1 VKKDSNFFILVI
13 SIGLFVCVN
22 IFLMASGKLPFSS
35 NGFGIILGAG
45 ITLAIY
51 SFLYKDN
58 PAFKIAENLYVGVAL
73 GYTIIISWYNFLKPD
88 LYDPLIVPI
97 FSKAAT
103 VSPRYTLI
111 IPSLLGIFML
121 LRFSRKLSWLSRWT
135 FAFVVGLGAGIS
147 IPRVISAFILEQIK
161 PSLHPVF
168 SGGETVLSSINTLL
182 ILLGVISVLIYFI
195 FSVEHKGAIG
205 RFSKIGIWFL
215 MISFGASFGYTV
227 MGRLSL
233 LIGRIQFLLRDWLG
247 ILQ

>member
-1 VKKDSNFFILVI
+1 MRKDANFIILIGTV
-13 SIGLFVCVN
+13 GLFVCVN

-35 NGFGIILGAG
+35 DGFGIVLGAG
-45 ITLAIY
+45 ITLAVY
-51 SFLYKDN
+51 SFLYQDN
-58 PAFKIAENLYVGVAL
+58 PAFKIAENLYVGVSL
-73 GYTIIISWYNFLKPD
+73 GYTIIITWFNFLKPD
-88 LYDPLIVPI
+88 LYDPLIVPL
-97 FSKAAT
+97 FSNAVEK
-103 VSPRYTLI
+103 SPQYALI
-111 IPSLLGIFML
+111 CPSLLGTFML

-147 IPRVISAFILEQIK
+147 IPRVISAFILQQIK
-161 PSLHPVF
+161 PSLRPVF
-168 SGGETVLSSINTLL
+168 SGGETFLSSINTLL

-205 RFSKIGIWFL
+205 KISKIGIWFL

>member
-1 VKKDSNFFILVI
+1 MRKDANFIILIGTV
-13 SIGLFVCVN
+13 GLFVCVN
-22 IFLMASGKLPFSS
+22 IILMAFGKLPFSS
-35 NGFGIILGAG
+35 DGFGIILGAG

-51 SFLYKDN
+51 SFLYQDN
-58 PAFKIAENLYVGVAL
+58 PAFKIAENLYVGVSL
-73 GYTIIISWYNFLKPD
+73 GYTIIITWFNFLKPD
-88 LYDPLIVPI
+88 LYDPLIVPL
-97 FSKAAT
+97 FSSA
-103 VSPRYTLI
+103 VERSPQYALI
-111 IPSLLGIFML
+111 CPSLLGLFML

-147 IPRVISAFILEQIK
+147 IPRVISAFILQQIK

-168 SGGETVLSSINTLL
+168 SGGETFLSSINTLI

-205 RFSKIGIWFL
+205 KMSKIGIWFL

>member
-1 VKKDSNFFILVI
+1 
-13 SIGLFVCVN
+13 
-22 IFLMASGKLPFSS
+22 MASGKLPFSFD
-35 NGFGIILGAG
+35 GFGVILGAG
-45 ITLAIY
+45 LTLAIY

-58 PAFKIAENLYVGVAL
+58 PAFKIAENLYVGVSL
-73 GYTIIISWYNFLKPD
+73 GYTIIITWFNFLKPD
-88 LYDPLIVPI
+88 LYDSLIVPM

-103 VSPRYTLI
+103 KAPQYALI
-111 IPSLLGIFML
+111 FPSMLGVFMF

-135 FAFVVGLGAGIS
+135 FAFVVGLGAGVS

-168 SGGETVLSSINTLL
+168 SGGETLFSSVNTLL
-182 ILLGVISVLIYFI
+182 IMLGVISVLIYFI

-205 RFSKIGIWFL
+205 KISKIGIWFL

-247 ILQ
+247 VLQ